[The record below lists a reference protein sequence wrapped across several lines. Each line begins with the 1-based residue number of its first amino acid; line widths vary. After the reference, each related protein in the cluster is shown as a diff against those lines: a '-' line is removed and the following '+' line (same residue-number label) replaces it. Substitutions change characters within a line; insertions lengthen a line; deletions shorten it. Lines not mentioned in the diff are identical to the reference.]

1 MWAGG
6 PTSANL
12 LGSLSS
18 RVSVSA
24 RQACPLLALSD
35 PCLQHTG
42 HVSRGRLA
50 SGLGGCEGM
59 PCMGEVGPV
68 HLGVPG

>member
-24 RQACPLLALSD
+24 RQACPLLAACDS
-35 PCLQHTG
+35 CLQHTG
-42 HVSRGRLA
+42 HVSRGQV
-50 SGLGGCEGM
+50 GLRTWCEGM
-59 PCMGEVGPV
+59 PCVGEVGPV
-68 HLGVPG
+68 CLGVPG